1 MAPFTKGVN
10 DNSNLNSRAAPSTPS
25 SENNNHHSGS
35 PVMHPMRHFHSITSF
50 VGKKIEAGNQQ
61 TNKFFSSLLSAL
73 PNPNIPNVKIPLMNE
88 LKQVNSTVVKKIKQ
102 TTKNQ
107 KIGISFSEWISFR
120 KPKHEMEESNVQ
132 QLSKIDSVSSSMDE
146 EISINLS
153 QLLSQLDGLDQ
164 DDEMDKYTKF
174 EKMEAFRMC
183 LQCVYMPLFPQL
195 SLNRDDKLETSND
208 IDLNLL
214 KQTLK
219 TSFSSIVN
227 EREFNEAWRNIDNQ
241 YFPFRSKNT
250 IAQNSA
256 GSDLVKNAILFRK
269 YLAENDLNPVYN
281 IKKYANQAEY
291 NNWKRDELNQISIL
305 LNTIDQQR
313 TSVFL
318 GSLTLY
324 LNMLTID
331 IQKAFKKNAN
341 NKRQLFYKVS
351 YVKHV
356 NTSPIVFESDK
367 IEEEGMI
374 VNGRKDIPLPA
385 NVDHNITTSVEDQ
398 DIVIEFY
405 HSQLKGLKK
414 SHFASAKISLSNI
427 MRKVYDEE
435 GIWGS
440 NKFSQIIDCYSTE
453 SSASNDNIIGCLS
466 ISGDV
471 TFRRYPKNA
480 VVQSDFSKE
489 NRIDW
494 IEQYKIVL
502 KCLIKARENLKDT
515 LCEAF
520 LCPSQAWILND
531 FEKRYGITETYK
543 RLIYLEVFA
552 SNIKLA
558 ITFSEDLQ
566 KCLELLDNNIESKHF
581 QMTLAERNRYF
592 DLTEILVKKIEKAL
606 KKFISMFPK
615 NQPPGALKSFVF
627 VHRLLCC
634 DYNNHISENDYKKKL
649 KHIINT
655 ALQDH
660 LDLILK
666 DIMTSLGID
675 QMNGPVLV
683 ELCKELV
690 TVVDSVFYYYG
701 VFPFETFEM
710 DCLQFYYSKFEYF
723 INECKKNNTINGF
736 YMLTLCSTMKALHDE
751 IRNDFSEK
759 DLEKF
764 KFIDCQALSAGY
776 ADRYIGELRDI
787 LSKWIKQSIA
797 VDTFEPVTD
806 STMHSTSV
814 VDYFTSVNQVFEML
828 KQLDF
833 SNSDLFMRFAELVI
847 QITTTEYAKKLSDMC
862 LNEIHSSQSMNQS
875 ESEKQS
881 SGMLFNLIPKALSK
895 GLSSSSN
902 INILPIGISK
912 QFVIR
917 LNDIEA
923 CRQMLQNVVQTIFD
937 STAWQEYEDQEDALL
952 DMDAN
957 EDGDIDFDSLEKKSN
972 EKSKAIEEEFQKKSN
987 LTIQKFSKQ
996 FNEMLFDLTL
1006 MTANIFQ
1013 ASIRNTITHILQEAK
1028 KDLQKVSGKT
1038 EVLKLFQH
1046 KSDSFL
1052 ENTLFKSVLTP
1063 ALEILSQNCL
1073 PELFQ
1078 KILERLFTIV
1088 VEELSL
1094 MLFDPSNFTKKQQD
1108 RVFLT
1113 PQQVYVLESMLELF
1127 IIYFCGNEED
1137 KNHDDS
1143 CGLISK
1149 AFIKS
1154 KSMLLSKLCKLYI
1167 QSTEKLES
1175 HLQKLSCKPLFAERH
1190 PIKAYHIVYVFFSR
1204 KKSDQ
1209 KARKLYHENS
1219 DKAKMQRLI
1228 AKFNIYARY
1237 TIVEGSVKLP
1247 LLFSATCS
1255 DSTKYASGTLHVA
1268 GTFLLFEFR
1277 SSNVYHRIS
1286 LNDITTIHLTEGMFS
1301 RKGISIHFN
1310 TSSNSAIFV
1319 GSTSNQKNGVKFYFA
1334 EEGLRTSLMECLQ
1347 TQFKSLNRNDVKII
1361 NENNAT
1367 TTTPNK
1373 SKPFSFPL
1381 FGKKRPI
1388 TSESSDSI
1396 VSIIEG
1402 VVSDDDSEESREEVI
1417 KKRFDVANDEVC
1429 ITDFSAS
1436 VKIAQNSTF
1445 QASIFI
1451 FTSSFCVYSVAVSVC
1466 EKFAWNRVQKL
1477 TCSSS
1482 DGSLLISLKDFGDVT
1497 ISNTLKANTLEFLN
1511 QFNKWKSLTDNV
1523 QTKKS
1528 QTLNLENLLTLT
1540 EEQANRYFLQK
1551 FQLHKISSKEKLVTY
1566 FIICNNQ
1573 NNIPNGI
1580 AFVAEQYL
1588 CFEILFKPE
1597 AKDTVIPFT
1606 SIQRVKQ
1613 KQSTD
1618 PESQLGIIHIET
1630 AHNLSYDFVV
1640 IHSAM
1645 PFTSLFQLVAS
1656 KTKRSQTFSLNPF
1669 SMISTGMGMIG
1680 SLKPPLFSY
1689 GNSSTSNGSS
1699 NNKIQN

>member
-1 MAPFTKGVN
+1 MSPPKNTPN
-10 DNSNLNSRAAPSTPS
+10 NSGNGLTPSTTTTAS
-25 SENNNHHSGS
+25 DNTRSGS
-35 PVMHPMRHFHSITSF
+35 PVVHPRRHFHSITSF

-73 PNPNIPNVKIPLMNE
+73 PNPNTPKVVPNVKIPLVNE
-88 LKQVNSTVVKKIKQ
+88 LKQANSTVVKKIKQ

-120 KPKHEMEESNVQ
+120 KPKHETEESNVR
-132 QLSKIDSVSSSMDE
+132 QLSKTSSMSSSMDE
-146 EISINLS
+146 EIGINLS
-153 QLLSQLDGLDQ
+153 QLLSQLDDLDQ
-164 DDEMDKYTKF
+164 DDDMEKYTRF

-195 SLNRDDKLETSND
+195 SLSRDDKLETSND

-214 KQTLK
+214 KHTLK
-219 TSFSSIVN
+219 ASFSGVVN
-227 EREFNEAWRNIDNQ
+227 ERDFNEAWRNIDNQ

-250 IAQNSA
+250 IAQNSV

-269 YLAENDLNPVYN
+269 YLAENDLNPMYN
-281 IKKYANQAEY
+281 MKKYANQAEY
-291 NNWKRDELNQISIL
+291 QNWKRDELNQISIL

-318 GSLTLY
+318 GSFNLN
-324 LNMLTID
+324 LNMLTLY
-331 IQKAFKKNAN
+331 IQKAFKKNATD
-341 NKRQLFYKVS
+341 KRQIFYKLS
-351 YVKHV
+351 FVKHV
-356 NTSPIVFESDK
+356 NTPPIVFESDK
-367 IEEEGMI
+367 IEEDGMI
-374 VNGRKDIPLPA
+374 VNGRKDISLPTIQ
-385 NVDHNITTSVEDQ
+385 HQITTSVEDQ
-398 DIVIEFY
+398 DIIIDFY

-414 SHFASAKISLSNI
+414 THFSTAKISLSNI

-440 NKFSQIIDCYSTE
+440 TKFSNIIDCYSTD
-453 SSASNDNIIGCLS
+453 SSPSNENIIGCLS

-471 TFRRYPKNA
+471 AFRRYPKNA
-480 VVQSDFSKE
+480 VVQTDFSKE
-489 NRIDW
+489 SRIDW

-502 KCLIKARENLKDT
+502 QYLIKAREKLKDT

-581 QMTLAERNRYF
+581 QMTLSERNRYF

-615 NQPPGALKSFVF
+615 NQPSGALKSFVF
-627 VHRLLCC
+627 IHHLLCC
-634 DYNNHISENDYKKKL
+634 EYNNRISENDYKKKL

-675 QMNGPVLV
+675 QINGPVLV

-690 TVVDSVFYYYG
+690 TVIDSIFYYCG

-710 DCLQFYYSKFEYF
+710 DCLQFYYTKFEYF

-736 YMLTLCSTMKALHDE
+736 YMLSLCSTMKALHEE
-751 IRNDFSEK
+751 IRNDFPEK

-776 ADRYIGELRDI
+776 ADRYIGELRDV

-797 VDTFEPVTD
+797 VDTFNPVTE

-833 SNSDLFMRFAELVI
+833 SNSDLFMRFSELVI
-847 QITTTEYAKKLSDMC
+847 QITTTEYAKKLSDLC
-862 LNEIHSSQSMNQS
+862 LNEIHTSQTMSNQL
-875 ESEKQS
+875 ESEKRS

-895 GLSSSSN
+895 GLSSSSQ

-923 CRQMLQNVVQTIFD
+923 CRQMLRDVVQTIFD
-937 STAWQEYEDQEDALL
+937 STAWQEYEEHEDALL
-952 DMDAN
+952 VMDAT
-957 EDGDIDFDSLEKKSN
+957 EDGDIDFDALEKRSN
-972 EKSKAIEEEFQKKSN
+972 EKSKMIEEEFQKKSN
-987 LTIQKFSKQ
+987 MTIQKFSKQ

-1028 KDLQKVSGKT
+1028 KDLQKASGKT

-1046 KSDSFL
+1046 KSDSLL
-1052 ENTLFKSVLTP
+1052 ENTLFTPILTP
-1063 ALEILSQNCL
+1063 ALEVLSQNCL

-1127 IIYFCGNEED
+1127 IIYFCGNEE
-1137 KNHDDS
+1137 NQSNNDDS
-1143 CGLISK
+1143 CGIFSK
-1149 AFIKS
+1149 AFVKS
-1154 KSMLLSKLCKLYI
+1154 KSMLLTKLCKLYN
-1167 QSTEKLES
+1167 QPTEKLEI
-1175 HLQKLSCKPLFAERH
+1175 HLQKLSSKPIFAERY
-1190 PIKAYHIVYVFFSR
+1190 PIKAYHIVYVLFSR
-1204 KKSDQ
+1204 KKNDQ

-1255 DSTKYASGTLHVA
+1255 DSTKYAAGMLHVA

-1286 LNDITTIHLTEGMFS
+1286 LHDITTIHLTEGMFS

-1310 TSSNSAIFV
+1310 DSSNSAIFV
-1319 GSTSNQKNGVKFYFA
+1319 GSTSNHQKNGVKFYFA
-1334 EEGLRTSLMECLQ
+1334 EEGLRASLVECLQ
-1347 TQFKSLNRNDVKII
+1347 NQFKTLNRNDVKFM
-1361 NENNAT
+1361 NEN
-1367 TTTPNK
+1367 TTPSSK

-1381 FGKKRPI
+1381 FGKKRSI

-1396 VSIIEG
+1396 ISMNDNVPN
-1402 VVSDDDSEESREEVI
+1402 DDETEESREDVI
-1417 KKRFDVANDEVC
+1417 KKRFDVAIDEAC
-1429 ITDFSAS
+1429 MLDFSAS
-1436 VKIAQNSTF
+1436 VKMVQDATF

-1466 EKFAWNRVQKL
+1466 EKFAWNRVQKI
-1477 TCSSS
+1477 TCSPS
-1482 DGSLLISLKDFGDVT
+1482 DGSLLLSLKDFGDMT
-1497 ISNTLKANTLEFLN
+1497 IFNTPKANNLEFLN
-1511 QFNKWKSLTDNV
+1511 QFNKWKSLTENV

-1528 QTLNLENLLTLT
+1528 QTLSLENLLNLT

-1566 FIICNNQ
+1566 FIICNHQ

-1588 CFEILFKPE
+1588 CFEILFQPE

-1606 SIQRVKQ
+1606 SIHSVKQ
-1613 KQSTD
+1613 KQPT
-1618 PESQLGIIHIET
+1618 ESQLGIIHIET
-1630 AHNLSYDFVV
+1630 THKLSYDLVV

-1645 PFTSLFQLVAS
+1645 PFASLFQLITS
-1656 KTKRSQTFSLNPF
+1656 KTKRSQTFSLNPLN
-1669 SMISTGMGMIG
+1669 MISMGMGVIG
-1680 SLKPPLFSY
+1680 SSKPS
-1689 GNSSTSNGSS
+1689 GNSNDEHS
-1699 NNKIQN
+1699 QR